1 MIHDPARGVVHEIVV
16 ETVPAT
22 LEVFVAAIDRLSGA
36 STVKPFVA
44 ADPPPLSPLCATAAI
59 AHSWG

>member
-36 STVKPFVA
+36 STV
-44 ADPPPLSPLCATAAI
+44 LSLI
-59 AHSWG
+59 HI